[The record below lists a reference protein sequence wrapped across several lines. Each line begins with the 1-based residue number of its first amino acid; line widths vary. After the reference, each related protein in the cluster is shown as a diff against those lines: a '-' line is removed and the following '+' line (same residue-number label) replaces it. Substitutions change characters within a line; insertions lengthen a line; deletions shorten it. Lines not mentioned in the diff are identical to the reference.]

1 MKNRHSMKNTIAVI
15 VAACSLASLTS
26 CVQAQ
31 DSLQKAAGL
40 LRSAGQDLSSKKYDD
55 AVKKATEAAELAKDL
70 GEIQQSA
77 AQVLYLAG
85 KAEESLP
92 LFDRANA
99 LLTERAADNWQRG
112 IALATC
118 GKWAE
123 GAKQFKM
130 HHDVNPNDVE
140 NSAFYYLCVAKSESL
155 EAAKKSVI
163 PSRGDA
169 RQPMMA
175 ILQMLKGE
183 IKPEDVLAVA
193 EKASAGQARQ
203 EAVFYGEL
211 YVGLYYDSIG
221 SAAEAEKHLRA
232 SLNHNQKHYM
242 SDTSRVY
249 LQHRFPS
256 PNNPNKETS
265 K

>member
-1 MKNRHSMKNTIAVI
+1 MKINRSIKYLGAVMLTG
-15 VAACSLASLTS
+15 CLLSSYTS
-26 CVQAQ
+26 CVRAQ
-31 DSLQKAAGL
+31 DGLQKAGNL
-40 LRSAGQDLSSKKYDD
+40 LQSAGKDLSSQKYDE
-55 AVKKATEAAELAKDL
+55 AAKKATEAADLAKDS

-77 AQVLYLAG
+77 AQLLFLAG

-92 LFDRANA
+92 LFNRANA
-99 LLTERAADNWQRG
+99 LLAERAPDNWQRG
-112 IALATC
+112 IALSVC
-118 GKWAE
+118 GKWEE

-140 NSAFYYLCVAKSESL
+140 NSAWYFLCVAKSENL

-175 ILQMLKGE
+175 ILKMLKGE
-183 IKPEDVLAVA
+183 AKPEEVLAVA
-193 EKASAGQARQ
+193 EKATAGAARK
-203 EAVFYGEL
+203 EAMFYGEL

-232 SLNHNQKHYM
+232 SLNYDQKHYM

-249 LQHRFPS
+249 LQYRFPN
-256 PNNPNKETS
+256 PNNPPKETA

>member
-1 MKNRHSMKNTIAVI
+1 MKSNLFAVI
-15 VAACSLASLTS
+15 LAGCLLSSHAS
-26 CVQAQ
+26 CVRAQ
-31 DSLQKAAGL
+31 DGLQKAVGL
-40 LRSAGQDLSSKKYDD
+40 LRTAGQDLSSQKYDE
-55 AVKKATEAAELAKDL
+55 AEKKAKEAADLAKDS
-70 GEIQQSA
+70 GEVQQSA
-77 AQVLYLAG
+77 AQVLFLAG

-99 LLTERAADNWQRG
+99 LLLERAPDNWQRG
-112 IALATC
+112 IALGVC
-118 GKWAE
+118 GKWTE

-140 NSAFYYLCVAKSESL
+140 NSAWYYLCVAKSENL

-183 IKPEDVLAVA
+183 AKPEEVLAVA
-193 EKASAGQARQ
+193 EKASAGPARQ

-221 SAAEAEKHLRA
+221 NAEEAEKHLRA
-232 SLNHNQKHYM
+232 SLNYDQKHYM
-242 SDTSRVY
+242 SDTARVY
-249 LQHRFPS
+249 LQHRFPNR
-256 PNNPNKETS
+256 NNPTKETA

>member
-1 MKNRHSMKNTIAVI
+1 VKSNQLLNSLVAVI
-15 VAACSLASLTS
+15 VVAGWLSSLTS

-40 LRSAGQDLSSKKYDD
+40 LRSAGQDLSSDKYDD
-55 AVKKATEAAELAKDL
+55 AVKKAAEAAELAKDL

-99 LLTERAADNWQRG
+99 LLSERAADNWQRG
-112 IALATC
+112 IALGTC

-140 NSAFYYLCVAKSESL
+140 NSAWYYLCVAKSENL

-183 IKPEDVLAVA
+183 LKPEEVLAVA
-193 EKASAGQARQ
+193 EKASAGPARK
-203 EAVFYGEL
+203 EATFYGEL

-221 SAAEAEKHLRA
+221 NAAEAEKHLGA
-232 SLNHNQKHYM
+232 SLNYDQKHYM

-249 LQHRFPS
+249 LQHRFPN
-256 PNNPNKETS
+256 PNNPTKETA

>member
-1 MKNRHSMKNTIAVI
+1 MKFNSSVNSLVLAIFV
-15 VAACSLASLTS
+15 ACSLCSLTS

-31 DSLQKAAGL
+31 DNVKKAAGL
-40 LRSAGQDLSSKKYDD
+40 LRSAGMDLAVGKYDD
-55 AVKKATEAAELAKDL
+55 ATKKATEAAELAKDL
-70 GEIQQSA
+70 GEVQQSA

-85 KAEESLP
+85 KSEESLP

-99 LLTERAADNWQRG
+99 LMPERAADNWQRG
-112 IALATC
+112 IALGTC
-118 GKWAE
+118 GKWAD

-140 NSAFYYLCVAKSESL
+140 NSAWYYLCVAKSENL

-183 IKPEDVLAVA
+183 LKPDDVLAVA
-193 EKASAGQARQ
+193 EKASAGSARK
-203 EAVFYGEL
+203 EAMFYGEL

-221 SAAEAEKHLRA
+221 DAVEAEKHLRA
-232 SLNHNQKHYM
+232 SLNHDQKHYM

-249 LQHRFPS
+249 LQHRFPNQ
-256 PNNPNKETS
+256 NNPIKETT

>member
-1 MKNRHSMKNTIAVI
+1 MKFKASLNSLLAFFV
-15 VAACSLASLTS
+15 ACSLCSLTA

-31 DSLQKAAGL
+31 DNVKKAAGL
-40 LRSAGQDLSSKKYDD
+40 LRSAGQDLATSKYDE
-55 AVKKATEAAELAKDL
+55 AAKKAMEAAELAKDL

-85 KAEESLP
+85 KSEESLP
-92 LFDRANA
+92 PFDRANA
-99 LLTERAADNWQRG
+99 LMPERAADNWQRG
-112 IALATC
+112 IALGTC

-140 NSAFYYLCVAKSESL
+140 NSAWYYLCVAKSENL

-183 IKPEDVLAVA
+183 LKPEEVLAVA
-193 EKASAGQARQ
+193 EKVSSGSARK
-203 EAVFYGEL
+203 EAMFYGEL

-221 SAAEAEKHLRA
+221 DAVEAEKHLRA
-232 SLNHNQKHYM
+232 SLNYDQKHYM

-249 LQHRFPS
+249 LQHRFP
-256 PNNPNKETS
+256 NPKNPTKENAQ
-265 K
+265 

>member
-1 MKNRHSMKNTIAVI
+1 MKSNASLNSRLAFFV
-15 VAACSLASLTS
+15 ACSLCFLTA

-31 DSLQKAAGL
+31 DNVKKAAGL
-40 LRSAGQDLSSKKYDD
+40 LRSAGQDLATSKYDD
-55 AVKKATEAAELAKDL
+55 AAKKATEAAELAKDL

-85 KAEESLP
+85 KSEESLP

-99 LLTERAADNWQRG
+99 LMPERAADNWQRG
-112 IALATC
+112 IALGTC

-140 NSAFYYLCVAKSESL
+140 NSAWYYLCVAKSENL
-155 EAAKKSVI
+155 EAAKKSII

-183 IKPEDVLAVA
+183 LKPEEVLAVA
-193 EKASAGQARQ
+193 EKVLSASARK
-203 EAVFYGEL
+203 EAMFYGEL

-221 SAAEAEKHLRA
+221 DAVEAEKHLRA
-232 SLNHNQKHYM
+232 SLNYDQKHYM

-249 LQHRFPS
+249 LQHRFPN
-256 PNNPNKETS
+256 PNNPPKETA

>member
-1 MKNRHSMKNTIAVI
+1 MKNLIAVVI
-15 VAACSLASLTS
+15 VAGWLSTLTS
-26 CVQAQ
+26 CAQAQ
-31 DSLQKAAGL
+31 DNVQKAAAL
-40 LRSAGQDLSSKKYDD
+40 LRSTGQDLAASKYDE
-55 AVKKATEAAELAKDL
+55 AAKKALEAAELAKDI
-70 GEIQQSA
+70 GEVQQSA

-99 LLTERAADNWQRG
+99 LMADRAADNWQRG
-112 IALATC
+112 IALGTC

-140 NSAFYYLCVAKSESL
+140 NSAWYYLCVAKSESM
-155 EAAKKSVI
+155 EAAQKSII
-163 PSRGDA
+163 PSGGDA

-183 IKPEDVLAVA
+183 IKPEEVLAVA
-193 EKASAGQARQ
+193 EKTAAGPARK
-203 EAVFYGEL
+203 EAMFYGEL

-221 SAAEAEKHLRA
+221 NAAEAEKHLRA
-232 SLNHNQKHYM
+232 SLNYGQKHYM

-249 LQHRFPS
+249 LQHRFPN
-256 PNNPNKETS
+256 PNNPNKETA

>member
-1 MKNRHSMKNTIAVI
+1 MKKIRTMH
-15 VAACSLASLTS
+15 SLAVLVVVGGCLGSLTS

-31 DSLQKAAGL
+31 DDNARKATGL
-40 LRSAGQDLSSKKYDD
+40 LRLANQDIALAKYDD
-55 AVKKATEAAELAKDL
+55 AVKKATEAAGLVKDS
-70 GEIQQSA
+70 GRIQQSA
-77 AQVLYLAG
+77 AEVLYLAG

-99 LLTERAADNWQRG
+99 LLPETAADNWQRG
-112 IALATC
+112 IALGTC

-140 NSAFYYLCVAKSESL
+140 NSAWYYLCVAKSENL

-183 IKPEDVLAVA
+183 LKPEEVLAVA
-193 EKASAGQARQ
+193 EKASEGRQ
-203 EAVFYGEL
+203 GAMFFGEL

-221 SAAEAEKHLRA
+221 DAKEAEKHLRA
-232 SLNHNQKHYM
+232 SMNYDQKHYM
-242 SDTSRVY
+242 AETSRVY
-249 LQHRFPS
+249 LQHRFPN
-256 PNNPNKETS
+256 PNNPTKETA

>member
-1 MKNRHSMKNTIAVI
+1 MRSQFPINTLMLVGF
-15 VAACSLASLTS
+15 VAGSLCSLAS
-26 CVQAQ
+26 CAQAQ
-31 DSLQKAAGL
+31 DSRQKAGGL
-40 LRSAGQDLSSKKYDD
+40 LRSAAQDLAFEKYPE
-55 AVKKATEAAELAKDL
+55 AIKKAAEAAELAKDI
-70 GEIQQSA
+70 GEVQQSA

-85 KAEESLP
+85 ESEKSLP
-92 LFDRANA
+92 LFDRANE
-99 LLTERAADNWQRG
+99 LLPERAADNWQRG
-112 IALATC
+112 IALGTC

-140 NSAFYYLCVAKSESL
+140 NSAWYYLCVAKSENL

-183 IKPEDVLAVA
+183 MKPDEVLAVA
-193 EKASAGQARQ
+193 EKASAGAPRK
-203 EAVFYGEL
+203 EAMFYGEL

-221 SAAEAEKHLRA
+221 NAVEAEKHLKA
-232 SLNHNQKHYM
+232 SLNYDQKHYM

-249 LQHRFPS
+249 LQHRFPN
-256 PNNPNKETS
+256 PNNPTKETA

>member
-1 MKNRHSMKNTIAVI
+1 MKLNSSLSSLAI
-15 VAACSLASLTS
+15 VVLIACSLCSLTS

-31 DSLQKAAGL
+31 DNVKKAAGL
-40 LRSAGQDLSSKKYDD
+40 LRSAGQDLAVGKYED

-85 KAEESLP
+85 KSEESLP
-92 LFDRANA
+92 LFERANA
-99 LLTERAADNWQRG
+99 LMPERAADNWQRG
-112 IALATC
+112 IALGTC

-140 NSAFYYLCVAKSESL
+140 NSAWYYLCVAKSENL

-183 IKPEDVLAVA
+183 LKPDEVLAVA
-193 EKASAGQARQ
+193 EKASAGPARK
-203 EAVFYGEL
+203 EAMFYGEL

-221 SAAEAEKHLRA
+221 DAVEAEKHLRA
-232 SLNHNQKHYM
+232 SLNHDQKHYM

-249 LQHRFPS
+249 LQHRFPN
-256 PNNPNKETS
+256 PNNPTKETA